1 LFAVSQTPET
11 APNSS
16 ADVES
21 VRKVYAKDVKNG
33 STLNTVFRVTDKERH
48 TARSGKSFLSLTLFD
63 KTGTVDARIFDNV
76 DAAEAAFQNDDYL
89 LVAGKVIAFHGK
101 AQLVIEKLERL
112 DAGPIDAKEFATPPA
127 PPPPSQPESRSEQ
140 GPRMSKQ
147 LRQRLLAVLDDPAV
161 SSGLEALVRHLE
173 RYIDDRI
180 AERTGGGGERGE
192 RNERNER
199 KGPKPQP
206 KVEHRPRVEER
217 EKEKEKEKAAAR
229 DSGLPKDL
237 AFKPFN
243 ALAPSAEPSTEQKSA
258 ENSPTPSSGS

>member
-1 LFAVSQTPET
+1 LFAVSQTPEN

-16 ADVES
+16 SDVES

-63 KTGTVDARIFDNV
+63 KTGAVDARVFDNV

-101 AQLVIEKLERL
+101 PQLVIEKLERL
-112 DAGPIDAKEFATPPA
+112 DAGPIDAKEFAA
-127 PPPPSQPESRSEQ
+127 PPPSPPHVESKAESS
-140 GPRMSKQ
+140 PRMSKQ

-180 AERTGGGGERGE
+180 AERTGGGGDRAERSAERG
-192 RNERNER
+192 ER

-206 KVEHRPRVEER
+206 RVEHRPHVEQ
-217 EKEKEKEKAAAR
+217 KEKEKEKAPAR

-243 ALAPSAEPSTEQKSA
+243 ALAPATEPTTEQKSA